1 MEVMHYI
8 SAAKAEQR
16 KLFAWLVDPEKAE
29 SSGQWLV
36 GSGQWSV
43 VSGQR
48 ADSEAVELP
57 NMLIFVGGSSGG
69 EQTEKVVKQL
79 KAQYDVPVVLFPGNV
94 RQVTS
99 EADALLFLSLLSGR
113 NAEMLVGQQVRAA
126 EAVRQ
131 AGIETIPMGYIL
143 VNGGIESAV
152 ARVSGTQPI
161 AQEAVDEIVQ
171 TAMAA
176 EMMGKQLVYLEAG
189 SGALEPVRAEVI
201 RAVRAAISCPL
212 IVGGGIRST
221 ETMQRA
227 FNAGADIVV
236 VGNWL
241 EEHPEALEEFK
252 TLSNSPLKGENKTP
266 SISPL
271 KGENKTPSIS
281 PLKGEN
287 QKSPFKGDLE
297 GQDDARYMG
306 MALREAEK
314 AFEAGEV
321 PVGCVVV
328 SQGQVI
334 GRGHN
339 LTETLQDVTA
349 HAEMQALTAAAQ
361 TVGGKYLQDATLYVT
376 VEPCVMCAGAIGWA
390 QVKRVV
396 YGCADEKRGFTR
408 FAPKALHAKATVV
421 SGVCEEECRT
431 LMQAFF
437 RKKRG

>member
-1 MEVMHYI
+1 MHYI

-29 SSGQWLV
+29 AGPTPSLPTKGGGFRVLPGDRTAITDRDTVGASSV
-36 GSGQWSV
+36 
-43 VSGQR
+43 
-48 ADSEAVELP
+48 

-131 AGIETIPMGYIL
+131 AEIETIPMGYIL
-143 VNGGIESAV
+143 VDGGRESAV

-201 RAVRAAISCPL
+201 SAVRAAISCPL

-221 ETMQRA
+221 EAMQRA
-227 FNAGADIVV
+227 FDAGADIVV

-252 TLSNSPLKGENKTP
+252 TLSNSPF
-266 SISPL
+266 
-271 KGENKTPSIS
+271 
-281 PLKGEN
+281 KGEN

-297 GQDDARYMG
+297 GRDDVRYMG

-421 SGVCEEECRT
+421 SGVREDECRT

>member
-1 MEVMHYI
+1 MEVMRYI
-8 SAAKAEQR
+8 SAAKAEGR

-36 GSGQWSV
+36 
-43 VSGQR
+43 VSSQR
-48 ADSEAVELP
+48 SDSEAVELS

-69 EQTEKVVKQL
+69 EQTEKVVRQL
-79 KAQYDVPVVLFPGNV
+79 KARYDVPVVLFPGNV
-94 RQVTS
+94 SQVTA

-126 EAVRQ
+126 EAVRRS
-131 AGIETIPMGYIL
+131 AIETIPMGYIL
-143 VNGGIESAV
+143 VDGGRESAV
-152 ARVSGTQPI
+152 ARVSGTRPI
-161 AQEAVDEIVQ
+161 AQEAVYEIVR

-176 EMMGKQLVYLEAG
+176 QMMGKQLVYLEAG
-189 SGALEPVRAEVI
+189 SGALEPVREEVI

-221 ETMQRA
+221 EAMQRA
-227 FNAGADIVV
+227 YDAGADIVV

-241 EEHPEALEEFK
+241 EEHPEELGRFK
-252 TLSNSPLKGENKTP
+252 AFSNST
-266 SISPL
+266 
-271 KGENKTPSIS
+271 
-281 PLKGEN
+281 LKGEN
-287 QKSPFKGDLE
+287 QKSPFKGELE
-297 GQDDARYMG
+297 GRDDERYMR
-306 MALREAEK
+306 MALHEAEK

-328 SQGQVI
+328 AQGQVI

-361 TVGGKYLQDATLYVT
+361 TLGGKYLPDATLYVT

-408 FAPKALHAKATVV
+408 FAPKALHSKAMVV
-421 SGVCEEECRT
+421 AGVCEQECRE
-431 LMQAFF
+431 LMQTFF
-437 RKKRG
+437 KQRRL